1 MKNSSLTELLKALR
15 EAREDLVSRSVSEDP
30 QLFGCLFQYENNEN
44 LLTLS
49 FDREYAIFLNSN
61 IEKLSNTISDFDNH
75 EMKDKLK
82 NITEELVSFK
92 KSKTTS
98 CIDTFF
104 IDDKI
109 SQIEKIFTIFDKDKD
124 RLEEINYI
132 RRKDQVLFEREFAK
146 LLGE

>member
-1 MKNSSLTELLKALR
+1 MKNNFLTELLKALR

-30 QLFGCLFQYENNEN
+30 QLFGSLFQYENNEN

-61 IEKLSNTISDFDNH
+61 IERFSNTISDFENH

-82 NITEELVSFK
+82 NITEELVSFR

-109 SQIEKIFTIFDKDKD
+109 SQIEKIFTIFEKDKD
-124 RLEEINYI
+124 RLAEINYI
-132 RRKDQVLFEREFAK
+132 RHKDQVLFEREFAK

>member
-1 MKNSSLTELLKALR
+1 MKNNSLTELLQALR

-61 IEKLSNTISDFDNH
+61 IERLSNTVSDFEN
-75 EMKDKLK
+75 EETKDKLK
-82 NITEELVSFK
+82 SITEELVSFR

-109 SQIEKIFTIFDKDKD
+109 CQIEKIFTIFDKDKD
-124 RLEEINYI
+124 RLAEINYI